1 MGAGQIRSI
10 QQRLLGNT
18 NTVQQ
23 ILQLQSDPDMQA
35 VLPDTEV
42 IRFDSAHRFSGVS
55 NTPQNPETDEQPK
68 GPVHQR
74 RCQLGLC

>member
-35 VLPDTEV
+35 VLPDPEV
-42 IRFDSAHRFSGVS
+42 IALIQRIDFQGLATHPKIQKLMNNRKVQSISGVI
-55 NTPQNPETDEQPK
+55 N
-68 GPVHQR
+68 
-74 RCQLGLC
+74 

>member
-35 VLPDTEV
+35 VLPDT
-42 IRFDSAHRFSGVS
+42 
-55 NTPQNPETDEQPK
+55 PQNPETDEQPK

-74 RCQLGLC
+74 RYQLGLC

>member
-23 ILQLQSDPDMQA
+23 ILQLRFDPDMQA
-35 VLPDTEV
+35 VLPDPEV
-42 IRFDSAHRFSGVS
+42 IALIQRIDFQGLATHPKIQKLMNNRKVQSISGVI
-55 NTPQNPETDEQPK
+55 N
-68 GPVHQR
+68 
-74 RCQLGLC
+74 